1 MMTEQQQQQQ
11 QQQHSLISNLLT
23 VEERISTAG
32 HWVTPLRE
40 ALADVTSEEAE
51 WKAAPGERAIRE
63 MTRHLT
69 TWVEWSANLLRT
81 GEDTPVTEW
90 PEEDKTADWSV
101 ERERLFAALTAFREA
116 IAALGPDTTFAPAS
130 PGLPQYSRFL
140 AVNSILAH
148 NAYHAGQIVVLLREI
163 RRSLSPSPKTP

>member
-1 MMTEQQQQQQ
+1 MTD
-11 QQQHSLISNLLT
+11 QQHSLISNLLT
-23 VEERISTAG
+23 VEERISTQG

-40 ALADVTSEEAE
+40 ALTDVTAEEAE
-51 WKAAPGERAIRE
+51 WKAAPDERSVRE

-69 TWVEWSANLLRT
+69 TWVQWSANLLAT
-81 GEDTPVTEW
+81 GDDAPVTDW
-90 PEEDKTADWSV
+90 PDKDEAASWNA

-116 IAALGPDTTFAPAS
+116 IAALETDTAFAPAS

-140 AVNSILAH
+140 AVSSILAH

-163 RRSLSPSPKTP
+163 RRRPSAPSETP